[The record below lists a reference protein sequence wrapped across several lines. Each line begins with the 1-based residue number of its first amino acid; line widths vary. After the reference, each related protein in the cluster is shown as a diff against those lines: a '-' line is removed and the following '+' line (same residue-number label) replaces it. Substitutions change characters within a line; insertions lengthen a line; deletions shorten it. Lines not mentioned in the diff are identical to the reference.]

1 MARRGLLVPKSAPS
15 QAGAHR
21 MDIERINQ
29 IGNTLADLTLRTQAL
44 RGYL

>member
-1 MARRGLLVPKSAPS
+1 MRKS
-15 QAGAHR
+15 R

-29 IGNTLADLTLRTQAL
+29 IGVLLADLMARTEQL